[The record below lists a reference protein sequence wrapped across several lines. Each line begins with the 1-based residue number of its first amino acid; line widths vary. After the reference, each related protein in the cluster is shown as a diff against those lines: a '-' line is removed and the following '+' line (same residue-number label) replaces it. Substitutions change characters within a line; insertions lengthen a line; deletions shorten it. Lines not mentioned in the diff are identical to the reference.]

1 MAITQLDEQAVLEVL
16 KTVQDPEIHRDLVSL
31 NMVKDVKVLDPKTV
45 ALTVVLTTPACPLK
59 NTIHN
64 DIDAALARLPGS
76 PTSQIKWDAQVSRTG
91 GLPNQTTIPGVK
103 NLIAVGSGKGGV
115 GKTTTAVN
123 LAIALRRAGATV
135 GLLDADIYG
144 PNIPI
149 MTGAAGEPSG
159 RGDKI
164 LPFERH
170 HLRIMSIGLLIPED
184 KPIIWRGP
192 MASGAFRQLL
202 FDVEWGELDYLLI
215 DLPPG
220 TGDIQL
226 TLAQSVPMTGAVM
239 VTTPQDVSVADVAK
253 GVAMFQQVKVP
264 ILGII
269 ENMSYFLCPHCNERT
284 DVFDTGGGKR
294 LAERLKVPYLGEIP
308 LDPSVRT
315 GGGQGVPLMVAL
327 PDSGPGQM
335 YSKVAS
341 YLAGQVSIRNFKQSS
356 IIPLRSV

>member
-1 MAITQLDEQAVLEVL
+1 MAILQLTEESVLEVL
-16 KTVQDPEIHRDLVSL
+16 KTVQDPEIHKDLVTL
-31 NMVKDVKVLDPKTV
+31 NMVKDVQIVGPKTV
-45 ALTVVLTTPACPLK
+45 AMRIVLTTPACPLK

-64 DIDAALARLPGS
+64 DIDAALARLPGA
-76 PTSQIKWDAQVSRTG
+76 PVSQIKWDAQVSRTG
-91 GLPNQTTIPGVK
+91 GLPNQTAIPGVK

-123 LAIALRRAGATV
+123 LALALRRHGASV

-144 PNIPI
+144 PNVPI
-149 MTGAAGEPSG
+149 MMGASG
-159 RGDKI
+159 KPQARGDKI

-170 HLRIMSIGLLIPED
+170 HLRVMSIGLLIPED

-192 MASGAFRQLL
+192 MASGAFKQML

-239 VTTPQDVSVADVAK
+239 VTTPQDVAVADVAK
-253 GVAMFQQVKVP
+253 GIAMFQQVKVP
-264 ILGII
+264 ILGVI
-269 ENMSYFLCPHCNERT
+269 ENMSHFLCPHCQQRT
-284 DVFDTGGGKR
+284 DIFDTGGGKA
-294 LAERLKVPYLGEIP
+294 LAERLKVPFLGEIP
-308 LDPSVRT
+308 LDASVRV
-315 GGGQGVPLMVAL
+315 GGGAGVPLMVAM

-341 YLAGQVSIRNFKQSS
+341 FLAGQVSIRNFRHQ
-356 IIPLRSV
+356 IIPLRTV

>member
-1 MAITQLDEQAVLEVL
+1 MAILQLTEESVIAVL
-16 KTVQDPEIHRDLVSL
+16 KTVQDPEIHKDLVTL
-31 NMVKDVKVLDPKTV
+31 NMVQDVQIVDPKTV
-45 ALTVVLTTPACPLK
+45 AMRIVLTTPACPLK

-64 DIDAALARLPGS
+64 DIDAALARLPGA
-76 PTSQIKWDAQVSRTG
+76 PVSQIKWDAQVSRTG
-91 GLPNQTTIPGVK
+91 GLPNQTAIPGVK

-123 LAIALRRAGATV
+123 LALALRRHGAQV

-144 PNIPI
+144 PNVPI
-149 MTGAAGEPSG
+149 MMGVLGEPQG
-159 RGDKI
+159 RDGKI

-170 HLRIMSIGLLIPED
+170 HLRVMSIGPLIPED

-192 MASGAFRQLL
+192 MASGAFRQML

-239 VTTPQDVSVADVAK
+239 VTTPQDVAVADVSK
-253 GVAMFQQVKVP
+253 GIAMFQQVKVP
-264 ILGII
+264 ILGLI
-269 ENMSYFLCPHCNERT
+269 ENMSHFLCPHCQQRT
-284 DVFDTGGGKR
+284 DIFDTGGGKR
-294 LAERLKVPYLGEIP
+294 LAERLKVPFLGEIP
-308 LDPSVRT
+308 LDASVRV
-315 GGGQGVPLMVAL
+315 GGGPGVPLMVAM

-341 YLAGQVSIRNFKQSS
+341 FLAGQVSIRDFRHQV
-356 IIPLRSV
+356 IPLRTV